1 MKLAL
6 ILAVVVLIALFI
18 IWNYVGSGENHKS
31 KNVNRILDLAMVVSL
46 LIVLFLSVSIWY
58 SSKEEELLSDLNSNT
73 YAGEIGDE
81 VNPSEVANYQEMID
95 SENRLSQLKDAIAQQ
110 ESQNAGSED
119 TDEESIAPTGDTD
132 ESEGNVLDGL
142 KELIPMDAEADGELG
157 DGTGDG
163 ADD

>member
-81 VNPSEVANYQEMID
+81 VNPSDVANYQEMID

-119 TDEESIAPTGDTD
+119 TDEESIAPAGDTD

>member
-81 VNPSEVANYQEMID
+81 VNPSDVANYQEMID
-95 SENRLSQLKDAIAQQ
+95 SENHLSQLKDAIAQQ

-119 TDEESIAPTGDTD
+119 ADEESIAPAGDTD
-132 ESEGNVLDGL
+132 ESEGNVVDEI
-142 KELIPMDAEADGELG
+142 KELLSTDAEADGGLG
-157 DGTGDG
+157 DGAGDG

>member
-119 TDEESIAPTGDTD
+119 TDEESIAPAGDTD
-132 ESEGNVLDGL
+132 ESEGNVVDEI
-142 KELIPMDAEADGELG
+142 KELLSTDAETDGELG